1 MRTLR
6 WKIAATATAV
16 VLGIGGAVAAT
27 GVAAADPGTMTSKSF
42 VDGLDKVTDDFGDHA
57 AELGAPLSNRGPN
70 SWGTDI
76 VVVWQSILAADGYM
90 SFEGIDGYF
99 GKMTADATARWQA
112 DRGLDADKPGT
123 VGHTTWA
130 YADNSLIADDGT
142 VDYRTP
148 GLGVVVFKRAPG
160 PDGHYTLVS
169 TADAADGY
177 GWRNRGGDHIYFS
190 KMTLRLALE

>member
-1 MRTLR
+1 MRNLK
-6 WKIAATATAV
+6 WKIAATASV
-16 VLGIGGAVAAT
+16 VALGVGGAVGFS
-27 GVAAADPGTMTSKSF
+27 GVAAAEPTILTSTSF
-42 VDGLDKVTDDFGDHA
+42 VDGLDKVTDDFNDHA
-57 AELGAPLSNRGPN
+57 RELGAPLSDHGKN

-76 VVVWQSILAADGYM
+76 VIVWQAILAADGYLTY
-90 SFEGIDGYF
+90 EGVDGYF
-99 GKMTADATARWQA
+99 GAKTAAATAKWQA
-112 DRGLDADKPGT
+112 DRGIDADKPGT

-130 YADNSLIADDGT
+130 YADNNLIADDGT